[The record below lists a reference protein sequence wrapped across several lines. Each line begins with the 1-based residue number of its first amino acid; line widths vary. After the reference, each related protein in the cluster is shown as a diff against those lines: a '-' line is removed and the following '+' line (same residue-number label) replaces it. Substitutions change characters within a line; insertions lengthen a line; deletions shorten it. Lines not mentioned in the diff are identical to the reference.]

1 MKKFAR
7 EYAMLKIYNT
17 LTQKKEK
24 FRPLHAK
31 KVGMY
36 VCGMTVYDLCHI
48 GHARVL
54 VAFDVMLRYLSMQGY
69 QVNYVRNITDID
81 DKIIKRAKE
90 NNESMSALTQR
101 MIVAMHEDFAQ
112 LNILPPTHEPRATD
126 AIPQIVDLIQ
136 ILLDKGYAYQAE
148 NGDICYAVNKFKS
161 YGELAHQNLEKLRH
175 GSRVAVDITK
185 RDPLDFVLWKKAKP
199 NEPSWESPWGVGRPG
214 WHIECSAMS
223 MAALGE
229 HFDIHGGGLDLVFPH
244 HQNEI
249 AQSEGATAKK
259 FVNTW
264 IHVGF
269 VQINRQKMS
278 KSLGNFFTLR
288 DVLKEYPA
296 EVIRYF
302 LVSSHHRSPIQYSQ
316 ENLQTAQ
323 AALQRLYTSLRG
335 LVGKAPQT
343 FVPEQFSGEY
353 LEKFQTA
360 MDDDFNTPDAL
371 AVLFELAREINRFRG
386 TNNKKAQYYA
396 ECLRCL
402 ASILGILQQDP
413 EQFLKLGLV
422 QNSNEAEKI
431 NLLIIARNEAR
442 AAKNWQEAD
451 RIRDELLN
459 LGVVLEDSITG
470 TEWRRNK

>member
-1 MKKFAR
+1 
-7 EYAMLKIYNT
+7 MLKIYNT

-24 FRPLHAK
+24 FTPMHAK
-31 KVGMY
+31 KVGLY

-54 VAFDVMLRYLSMQGY
+54 VAFDVMLRYLTMQGY

-81 DKIIKRAKE
+81 DKIIKRAQE

-101 MIVAMHEDFAQ
+101 MIAAMHEDFAH

-126 AIPQIVDLIQ
+126 AIPQMLDLIQ

-148 NGDICYAVNKFKS
+148 NGDICYAVEKFKT
-161 YGELAHQNLEKLRH
+161 YGELAHQNLEKLRS
-175 GSRVAVDITK
+175 GTRVAVDLTK
-185 RDPLDFVLWKKAKP
+185 KDPLDFVLWKKAKP
-199 NEPSWESPWGVGRPG
+199 NEPSWESPWGAGRPG
-214 WHIECSAMS
+214 WHIECTAMS
-223 MAALGE
+223 MASLGE

-249 AQSEGATAKK
+249 AQSEGATDTK

-269 VQINRQKMS
+269 VQTNRQKMS

-288 DVLKEYPA
+288 DVLKQFPA

-316 ENLQTAQ
+316 ENLQTAH

-335 LVGKAPQT
+335 LVGKAPANFDVQ
-343 FVPEQFSGEY
+343 QFSGEY

-360 MDDDFNTPDAL
+360 MDDDFNSPDAL
-371 AVLFELAREINRFRG
+371 AVLFELAREINRLRE
-386 TNNKKAQYYA
+386 TDNKQAQRYA
-396 ECLRCL
+396 ECLQYL

-413 EQFLKLGLV
+413 EQFLKLGI
-422 QNSNEAEKI
+422 QQDMADAEKI
-431 NLLIIARNEAR
+431 NRLIAARNEAR
-442 AAKNWQEAD
+442 TAKKWQEAD
-451 RIRDELLN
+451 RIRDELLS
-459 LGVVLEDSITG
+459 LGVVLEDTASG
-470 TEWRRNK
+470 TEWRRK

>member
-1 MKKFAR
+1 
-7 EYAMLKIYNT
+7 MLKIYNT

-24 FRPLHAK
+24 FTPMHAK

-54 VAFDVMLRYLSMQGY
+54 VAFDVMLRYLTMQGY

-81 DKIIKRAKE
+81 DKIIKRARE
-90 NNESMSALTQR
+90 NNESMSELTQR
-101 MIVAMHEDFAQ
+101 MIAAMHDDFAQ
-112 LNILPPTHEPRATD
+112 LNILPPTKEPRATG
-126 AIPQIVDLIQ
+126 AISQMLDLIQ
-136 ILLDKGYAYQAE
+136 ILLDKGYAYQAD
-148 NGDICYAVNKFKS
+148 NGDICYAVEKFKN
-161 YGELAHQNLEKLRH
+161 YGQLAHQNLEKLRS
-175 GSRVAVDITK
+175 GTRVAVDVTK
-185 RDPLDFVLWKKAKP
+185 KDPLDFVLWKKAKP
-199 NEPSWESPWGVGRPG
+199 EEPSWDSPWGAGRPG

-249 AQSEGATAKK
+249 AQSEGATGSK

-269 VQINRQKMS
+269 VQTNRQKMS

-288 DVLKEYPA
+288 DVLQQYPA
-296 EVIRYF
+296 EVVRYF
-302 LVSSHHRSPIQYSQ
+302 LVSSHHRSPINYSQ
-316 ENLQTAQ
+316 ENLQAAQ
-323 AALQRLYTSLRG
+323 SALQRLYTSLRG
-335 LVGKAPQT
+335 LVSKAPSA
-343 FVPEQFSGEY
+343 FVPEQFTGEY
-353 LEKFQTA
+353 LEKFQMA

-371 AVLFELAREINRFRG
+371 AVLFVLAREINRLRESDSQQ
-386 TNNKKAQYYA
+386 AQHLA
-396 ECLRCL
+396 EYLQYL

-413 EQFLKLGLV
+413 EQFLKLG
-422 QNSNEAEKI
+422 APDTTDADKI
-431 NLLIIARNEAR
+431 NHLITARNAAR

-451 RIRDELLN
+451 KIRDELLN
-459 LGVVLEDSITG
+459 LGISLEDTANG
-470 TEWRRNK
+470 TEWRRK

>member
-7 EYAMLKIYNT
+7 EYSMLKIYNT

-24 FRPLHAK
+24 FTPMHAK
-31 KVGMY
+31 KVGLY

-54 VAFDVMLRYLSMQGY
+54 VAFDLMLRYLTMQGY

-81 DKIIKRAKE
+81 DKIIKRAQE
-90 NNESMSALTQR
+90 NNETMSELTQR
-101 MIVAMHEDFAQ
+101 MIDAMHEDFAQ

-126 AIPQIVDLIQ
+126 AIPQMLDLIQ
-136 ILLDKGYAYQAE
+136 TLLDKGYAYQAE
-148 NGDICYAVNKFKS
+148 NGDICYAVAKFKT
-161 YGELAHQNLEKLRH
+161 YGELAHQNLEKLRS
-175 GSRVAVDITK
+175 GSRVAVDLTK
-185 RDPLDFVLWKKAKP
+185 KDPLDFVLWKKAKP
-199 NEPSWESPWGVGRPG
+199 NEPSWESPWGAGRPG

-249 AQSEGATAKK
+249 AQSEGATDTK

-269 VQINRQKMS
+269 VQTNRQKMS

-288 DVLKEYPA
+288 DVLKQFPA

-335 LVGKAPQT
+335 LVGKVPQK
-343 FVPEQFSGEY
+343 FVTEQFTGEY

-371 AVLFELAREINRFRG
+371 AVLFDLAREINRLRE
-386 TNNKKAQYYA
+386 TDSKKAKQYAASLQY
-396 ECLRCL
+396 L
-402 ASILGILQQDP
+402 ASILGILQHDP
-413 EQFLKLGLV
+413 EQFFKLGIK
-422 QNSNEAEKI
+422 QDANDAEKI
-431 NLLIIARNEAR
+431 NHLIAARNEAR

-451 RIRDELLN
+451 RIRDELLG
-459 LGVVLEDSITG
+459 LGVALEDTAAG
-470 TEWRRNK
+470 TEWRRK

>member
-1 MKKFAR
+1 
-7 EYAMLKIYNT
+7 MLKIYNT

-24 FRPLHAK
+24 FTPMHAK

-54 VAFDVMLRYLSMQGY
+54 VAFDVILRYLSMQGY

-81 DKIIKRAKE
+81 DKIIKRAQE
-90 NNESMSALTQR
+90 NNQTMSELTQS
-101 MIVAMHEDFAQ
+101 MITAMHEDLAQ
-112 LNILPPTHEPRATD
+112 LNILAPTHEPRATG
-126 AIPQIVDLIQ
+126 AIPQMLDLIQ
-136 ILLDKGYAYQAE
+136 ILLDKAYAYQAE
-148 NGDICYAVNKFKS
+148 NGDICYAVEKFKH
-161 YGELAHQNLEKLRH
+161 YGELAHQNLEKLRS
-175 GSRVAVDITK
+175 GSRVAVDVTK
-185 RDPLDFVLWKKAKP
+185 MDPLDFVLWKKAKP
-199 NEPSWESPWGVGRPG
+199 GEPSWESPWGAGRPG

-223 MAALGE
+223 MAALGV

-249 AQSEGATAKK
+249 AQSEGATGSK

-288 DVLKEYPA
+288 EVLQQYPA
-296 EVIRYF
+296 EVVRYF
-302 LVSSHHRSPIQYSQ
+302 LVSSHHRSPIHYSQ

-335 LVGKAPQT
+335 LVSKAPSA
-343 FVPEQFSGEY
+343 FMAEQFAGEY
-353 LEKFQTA
+353 LEKFQLA

-371 AVLFELAREINRFRG
+371 AVLFDLAREINRLREA
-386 TNNKKAQYYA
+386 NSQQAQALA
-396 ECLRCL
+396 ECLQYL

-413 EQFLKLGLV
+413 EQFLKLGAA
-422 QNSNEAEKI
+422 QDATDAQKI
-431 NLLIIARNEAR
+431 NDLIAARNAAR
-442 AAKNWQEAD
+442 TAKDWQKAD
-451 RIRDELLN
+451 EIRDELLN
-459 LGVVLEDSITG
+459 LNIVLEDTANG
-470 TEWRRNK
+470 TEWRRK

>member
-1 MKKFAR
+1 
-7 EYAMLKIYNT
+7 MLKIYNT

-24 FRPLHAK
+24 FTPMHAK

-54 VAFDVMLRYLSMQGY
+54 VAFDVMLRYLTMQGY

-81 DKIIKRAKE
+81 DKIIKRAQE

-101 MIVAMHEDFAQ
+101 MIAAMHEDFAQ

-126 AIPQIVDLIQ
+126 AIPQMLDLIQ
-136 ILLDKGYAYQAE
+136 ILLDKGYAYPAE
-148 NGDICYAVNKFKS
+148 NGDICYAVEKFKT
-161 YGELAHQNLEKLRH
+161 YGELAHQNLEKLRS
-175 GSRVAVDITK
+175 GTRVAVDLTK
-185 RDPLDFVLWKKAKP
+185 KDPLDFVLWKKAKP
-199 NEPSWESPWGVGRPG
+199 NEPSWESPWGAGRPG

-269 VQINRQKMS
+269 VQTNRQKMS

-288 DVLKEYPA
+288 DVLKQYPA

-302 LVSSHHRSPIQYSQ
+302 LVSSHHRSPINYSQ
-316 ENLQTAQ
+316 ENLQAAH

-335 LVGKAPQT
+335 LVGKAPSN
-343 FVPEQFSGEY
+343 FDAKQFSGEY

-360 MDDDFNTPDAL
+360 MDDDFNTPDAF
-371 AVLFELAREINRFRG
+371 AVLFELAREINRLRE
-386 TNNKKAQYYA
+386 TDSKKAQHFAASLQYF
-396 ECLRCL
+396 
-402 ASILGILQQDP
+402 ASILGILQRDP
-413 EQFLKLGLV
+413 EQFLKLGP
-422 QNSNEAEKI
+422 QADNSGADKI
-431 NLLIIARNEAR
+431 NQLIAARNAAR

-451 RIRDELLN
+451 RIRDELLS
-459 LGVVLEDSITG
+459 LGVVLEDTANG
-470 TEWRRNK
+470 TEWRRK

>member
-1 MKKFAR
+1 
-7 EYAMLKIYNT
+7 MLKIYNT

-24 FRPLHAK
+24 FTPMHAK
-31 KVGMY
+31 KVGLY

-54 VAFDVMLRYLSMQGY
+54 VAFDVMLRYLTMQGY

-81 DKIIKRAKE
+81 DKIIKRAQE
-90 NNESMSALTQR
+90 NNESMSELTQR
-101 MIVAMHEDFAQ
+101 MIAAMHEDFAQ

-126 AIPQIVDLIQ
+126 AIPQMLDLIQ
-136 ILLDKGYAYQAE
+136 TLLDKGYAYQAE
-148 NGDICYAVNKFKS
+148 NGDICYAVEKFKS
-161 YGELAHQNLEKLRH
+161 YGELAHQNLEKLRS
-175 GSRVAVDITK
+175 GTRVAVDLTK
-185 RDPLDFVLWKKAKP
+185 KDPLDFVLWKKAKP
-199 NEPSWESPWGVGRPG
+199 NEPSWESPWGAGRPG

-249 AQSEGATAKK
+249 AQSEGATDTK

-269 VQINRQKMS
+269 VQTNRQKMS

-288 DVLKEYPA
+288 DVLKQFPA

-316 ENLQTAQ
+316 ENLQTAH

-335 LVGKAPQT
+335 LIGKAPANFDAQ
-343 FVPEQFSGEY
+343 QFSGEY

-360 MDDDFNTPDAL
+360 MDDDFNSPDVL
-371 AVLFELAREINRFRG
+371 AVLFELAREINRLRE
-386 TNNKKAQYYA
+386 TDNKQAQQYA
-396 ECLRCL
+396 ECLQYL

-413 EQFLKLGLV
+413 EQFLKLGI
-422 QNSNEAEKI
+422 QQDTADAEKI
-431 NLLIIARNEAR
+431 NRLIAARNEAR
-442 AAKNWQEAD
+442 TAKKWQEAD
-451 RIRDELLN
+451 RIRDELLS
-459 LGVVLEDSITG
+459 LGVVLEDTASG
-470 TEWRRNK
+470 TEWRRK

>member
-1 MKKFAR
+1 
-7 EYAMLKIYNT
+7 MLKIYNT

-24 FRPLHAK
+24 FTPLHAK
-31 KVGMY
+31 KVGLY

-81 DKIIKRAKE
+81 DKIIKRAQE

-101 MIVAMHEDFAQ
+101 MITAMHEDFAQ

-126 AIPQIVDLIQ
+126 AIPQMLDLIQ
-136 ILLDKGYAYQAE
+136 ILLDKAYAYQAE
-148 NGDICYAVNKFKS
+148 NGDICYAVEKFKT
-161 YGELAHQNLEKLRH
+161 YGDLAHQNLEKLRS

-185 RDPLDFVLWKKAKP
+185 KDPLDFVLWKKAKP
-199 NEPSWESPWGVGRPG
+199 NEPSWESPWGAGRPG

-249 AQSEGATAKK
+249 AQSEGATTKK

-269 VQINRQKMS
+269 VQTNRQKMS

-288 DVLKEYPA
+288 DVLKQYPA

-302 LVSSHHRSPIQYSQ
+302 LVSSHHRSPINYSQ
-316 ENLQTAQ
+316 ENLQTAH

-335 LVGKAPQT
+335 LVGKAPSH
-343 FVPEQFSGEY
+343 FDAKQFTREY

-371 AVLFELAREINRFRG
+371 AVLFELAREINRLRE
-386 TNNKKAQYYA
+386 TDQNQAQHYA
-396 ECLRCL
+396 ASLQYL

-413 EQFLKLGLV
+413 EQFLKLGL
-422 QNSNEAEKI
+422 QPDKSDSDEI
-431 NLLIIARNEAR
+431 NQLIVARNAAR
-442 AAKNWQEAD
+442 TAKNWQEAD
-451 RIRDELLN
+451 RIRDELLS
-459 LGVVLEDSITG
+459 LGVVLEDTANG
-470 TEWRRNK
+470 TEWRRK

>member
-1 MKKFAR
+1 
-7 EYAMLKIYNT
+7 MLKIYNT

-24 FRPLHAK
+24 FTPMHAK

-54 VAFDVMLRYLSMQGY
+54 VAFDVMLRYLTMQGY

-81 DKIIKRAKE
+81 DKIIKRAQE

-101 MIVAMHEDFAQ
+101 MIAAMHEDFAQ

-126 AIPQIVDLIQ
+126 AIPQMLDLIQ
-136 ILLDKGYAYQAE
+136 ILLDKGYAYPAE
-148 NGDICYAVNKFKS
+148 NGDICYAVEKFKT
-161 YGELAHQNLEKLRH
+161 YGELAHQNLEKLRS
-175 GSRVAVDITK
+175 GSRVAVDLTK
-185 RDPLDFVLWKKAKP
+185 KDPLDFVLWKQAKP
-199 NEPSWESPWGVGRPG
+199 NEPSWESPWGAGRPG

-269 VQINRQKMS
+269 VQTNRQKMS

-288 DVLKEYPA
+288 DVLKQYPA

-302 LVSSHHRSPIQYSQ
+302 LVSSHHRSPINYSQ
-316 ENLQTAQ
+316 ENLQAAH

-335 LVGKAPQT
+335 LVGKAPSN
-343 FVPEQFSGEY
+343 FDAKQFSGEY

-371 AVLFELAREINRFRG
+371 AVLFELAREINRLRE
-386 TNNKKAQYYA
+386 TDSKQAQHYA
-396 ECLRCL
+396 ECLQYL
-402 ASILGILQQDP
+402 ASILGLLQQDP
-413 EQFLKLGLV
+413 EQFLKLGP
-422 QNSNEAEKI
+422 QADNSDADKI
-431 NLLIIARNEAR
+431 NQLIAARNAAR

-451 RIRDELLN
+451 RIRDELLS
-459 LGVVLEDSITG
+459 LGVVLEDTANG
-470 TEWRRNK
+470 TEWRRK

>member
-1 MKKFAR
+1 
-7 EYAMLKIYNT
+7 MLKIYNT
-17 LTQKKEK
+17 LNQKKEK
-24 FRPLHAK
+24 FTPLHAK
-31 KVGMY
+31 KVGLY

-81 DKIIKRAKE
+81 DKIIKRAQE

-101 MIVAMHEDFAQ
+101 MITAMHEDFAQ

-126 AIPQIVDLIQ
+126 AIPQMLDLIQ
-136 ILLDKGYAYQAE
+136 ILLDKAYAYQAE
-148 NGDICYAVNKFKS
+148 NGDICYAVEKFKT
-161 YGELAHQNLEKLRH
+161 YGELAHQNLEKLRS

-185 RDPLDFVLWKKAKP
+185 KDPLDFVLWKKAKP
-199 NEPSWESPWGVGRPG
+199 NEPSWESPWGAGRPG

-269 VQINRQKMS
+269 VQTNRQKMS

-288 DVLKEYPA
+288 DVLKQFPA

-302 LVSSHHRSPIQYSQ
+302 LVSSHHRSPINYSQ
-316 ENLQTAQ
+316 ENLQTAH

-335 LVGKAPQT
+335 LVGKASSH
-343 FVPEQFSGEY
+343 FDAKQFTGDY

-371 AVLFELAREINRFRG
+371 AVLFDLAREINRLRE
-386 TNNKKAQYYA
+386 TDQKQAQHYA
-396 ECLRCL
+396 ECLQYL
-402 ASILGILQQDP
+402 ASILGLLQQDP
-413 EQFLKLGLV
+413 EQFLKLGL
-422 QNSNEAEKI
+422 QPDKSDSDKI
-431 NLLIIARNEAR
+431 NQLIAARNAAR
-442 AAKNWQEAD
+442 SAKNWQAAD
-451 RIRDELLN
+451 RIRDELLS
-459 LGVVLEDSITG
+459 LGVVLEDTASG
-470 TEWRRNK
+470 TEWRRK

>member
-1 MKKFAR
+1 
-7 EYAMLKIYNT
+7 MLKIYNT

-24 FRPLHAK
+24 FTPLHAK
-31 KVGMY
+31 KVGLY

-81 DKIIKRAKE
+81 DKIIKRAQE

-101 MIVAMHEDFAQ
+101 MITAMHEDFAQ

-126 AIPQIVDLIQ
+126 AIPQMLDLIQ
-136 ILLDKGYAYQAE
+136 ILLDKAYAYLAE
-148 NGDICYAVNKFKS
+148 NGDICYAVEKFKT
-161 YGELAHQNLEKLRH
+161 YGELAHQNLEKLRS
-175 GSRVAVDITK
+175 GTRVAVDMAK
-185 RDPLDFVLWKKAKP
+185 KDPLDFVLWKKAKP
-199 NEPSWESPWGVGRPG
+199 NEPSWESPWGAGRPG

-269 VQINRQKMS
+269 VQTNRQKMS

-288 DVLKEYPA
+288 DVLKQYPA

-302 LVSSHHRSPIQYSQ
+302 LVSSHHRSPINYSQ
-316 ENLQTAQ
+316 ENLQTAH

-335 LVGKAPQT
+335 LVGKAPSH
-343 FVPEQFSGEY
+343 FDAKQFTGEY

-371 AVLFELAREINRFRG
+371 AVLFELAREINRLRE
-386 TNNKKAQYYA
+386 TDQSQAQHYA
-396 ECLRCL
+396 ARLQYL

-413 EQFLKLGLV
+413 EQFLKLGL
-422 QNSNEAEKI
+422 QPDKSDSDEI
-431 NLLIIARNEAR
+431 NQLIAARNAAR
-442 AAKNWQEAD
+442 IAKNWQEAD

-459 LGVVLEDSITG
+459 LGVALEDTASG
-470 TEWRRNK
+470 TEWRRK

>member
-1 MKKFAR
+1 
-7 EYAMLKIYNT
+7 MLKIYNT

-24 FRPLHAK
+24 FTPLLAK
-31 KVGMY
+31 KVGLY

-81 DKIIKRAKE
+81 DKIIKRAQE

-101 MIVAMHEDFAQ
+101 MITAMHEDFAQ

-126 AIPQIVDLIQ
+126 AIPQMLDLIQ
-136 ILLDKGYAYQAE
+136 ILLDKAYAYQAE
-148 NGDICYAVNKFKS
+148 NGDICYAVEKFKT
-161 YGELAHQNLEKLRH
+161 YGELAHQNLEKLRS
-175 GSRVAVDITK
+175 GTRVAVDMTK
-185 RDPLDFVLWKKAKP
+185 KDPLDFVLWKKAKP
-199 NEPSWESPWGVGRPG
+199 NEPSWESPWGAGRPG

-249 AQSEGATAKK
+249 AQSEGATDSK

-269 VQINRQKMS
+269 VQTNRQKMS

-288 DVLKEYPA
+288 DVLKQYPA

-302 LVSSHHRSPIQYSQ
+302 LVSSHHRSPIHYSQ
-316 ENLQTAQ
+316 ENLQTAH

-335 LVGKAPQT
+335 LVGKAPQNYM
-343 FVPEQFSGEY
+343 PEQFVGEY
-353 LEKFQTA
+353 LEKFQIA
-360 MDDDFNTPDAL
+360 MDDDFNTPEAL
-371 AVLFELAREINRFRG
+371 AVLFELAREINRLRE
-386 TNNKKAQYYA
+386 TDNPLAQQHAASLQY
-396 ECLRCL
+396 L

-413 EQFLKLGLV
+413 EQFLKLGLP
-422 QNSNEAEKI
+422 SESAELEKI
-431 NLLIIARNEAR
+431 NALIAARNSAR

-459 LGVVLEDSITG
+459 LGVALEDTAIG
-470 TEWRRNK
+470 TEWRRK

>member
-1 MKKFAR
+1 
-7 EYAMLKIYNT
+7 MLKIYNT

-24 FRPLHAK
+24 FTPMHAK

-36 VCGMTVYDLCHI
+36 VCGMTVYDFCHI

-54 VAFDVMLRYLSMQGY
+54 VAFDVMLRYLIQQGY
-69 QVNYVRNITDID
+69 QVNYIRNITDID
-81 DKIIKRAKE
+81 DKIIKRAQE

-101 MIVAMHEDFAQ
+101 MITAMHEDFAQ

-126 AIPQIVDLIQ
+126 AIPQMLDLIQ
-136 ILLDKGYAYQAE
+136 VLLDKGYAYQAE
-148 NGDICYAVNKFKS
+148 NGDICYAVEKFKT
-161 YGELAHQNLEKLRH
+161 YGELAHQNLEKLRS
-175 GSRVAVDITK
+175 GSRVAVDVTK
-185 RDPLDFVLWKKAKP
+185 KDPLDFVLWKKAKP
-199 NEPSWESPWGVGRPG
+199 NEPSWESSWGAGRPG

-269 VQINRQKMS
+269 VQTNRQKMS

-288 DVLKEYPA
+288 DVLKQFPA

-302 LVSSHHRSPIQYSQ
+302 LVSSHHRSPINYSQ
-316 ENLQTAQ
+316 ENLQTAH

-335 LVGKAPQT
+335 LVGKPPQT
-343 FVPEQFSGEY
+343 FIAEQFTGDY

-371 AVLFELAREINRFRG
+371 AVLFDLAREINRLRE
-386 TNNKKAQYYA
+386 TEKQQAQLYA
-396 ECLRCL
+396 AILQYL
-402 ASILGILQQDP
+402 ASILGLLQQDP
-413 EQFLKLGLV
+413 EQFLKLGM
-422 QNSNEAEKI
+422 QQEIADEEKI
-431 NLLIIARNEAR
+431 NGLIAARNAAR

-451 RIRDELLN
+451 RIRDELLSI
-459 LGVVLEDSITG
+459 GVSLEDTPTG
-470 TEWRRNK
+470 TDWRRK